1 MGGRFFFV
9 KRKPSGYYLRMHM
22 LELPGRDFDAY
33 IFDCDG
39 TLADTMGLHY
49 DAWKMALE
57 PHGADLPEELY
68 YIWGGRPT
76 REIVEALNEMQGLFM
91 DPDAMVSHKEGL
103 YHTLLPEVTAI
114 EPVVAF
120 ARSMHGKKPLAVA
133 SGGGR
138 KAVTATLESLGLI
151 SLFDAVV
158 TSEDYV
164 NGKPAPDPYLEA
176 ARRLGVDP
184 AGCLVFEDT
193 EIGRQS
199 ANAAGM
205 ECILVQ
211 TRGKV

>member
-1 MGGRFFFV
+1 MLARFFFV
-9 KRKPSGYYLRMHM
+9 KCKETRYQVGMQ
-22 LELPGRDFDAY
+22 LPERDFDAY

-57 PHGADLPEELY
+57 PHGADLPEDLY
-68 YIWGGRPT
+68 YSWGGRPT

-91 DPDAMVSHKEGL
+91 DPEAMTHHKEGL
-103 YHTLLPEVTAI
+103 YHSLLPEVRAI

-120 ARSMHGKKPLAVA
+120 ARKMHGKKPMAVA

-138 KAVTATLESLGLI
+138 KAVTATLEGLGLI
-151 SLFDAVV
+151 HLFDAII

-164 NGKPAPDPYLEA
+164 NGKPFPDPYLEA
-176 ARRLGVDP
+176 AKRLGVEP
-184 AGCLVFEDT
+184 VGCLVFEDT

-199 ANAAGM
+199 AHAAGM
-205 ECILVQ
+205 ECVVVDS
-211 TRGKV
+211 RK

>member
-9 KRKPSGYYLRMHM
+9 KRKPSGYYHRMHT

-68 YIWGGRPT
+68 YTWGGRPT

-91 DPDAMVSHKEGL
+91 DPDAMVHHKEGL

-151 SLFDAVV
+151 PLFDAVV

-205 ECILVQ
+205 ECVLVQ

>member
-1 MGGRFFFV
+1 
-9 KRKPSGYYLRMHM
+9 MHT

-68 YIWGGRPT
+68 YAWGGRPT

-91 DPDAMVSHKEGL
+91 DPDAMVHHKEGL

-151 SLFDAVV
+151 PLFDAVV

-205 ECILVQ
+205 ECVLVQ

>member
-9 KRKPSGYYLRMHM
+9 KRKPSGYYNRMHT

-68 YIWGGRPT
+68 YTWGGRPT

-91 DPDAMVSHKEGL
+91 DPDAMVHHKEGL

-138 KAVTATLESLGLI
+138 KAVSATLESLGLI
-151 SLFDAVV
+151 PLFDAVV

-205 ECILVQ
+205 ECVLVQ

>member
-1 MGGRFFFV
+1 MLARFFFV
-9 KRKPSGYYLRMHM
+9 KRKETRYQVGMQ
-22 LELPGRDFDAY
+22 LPERDFDAY

-57 PHGADLPEELY
+57 PHGADLPEDLY
-68 YIWGGRPT
+68 YSWGGRPT

-91 DPDAMVSHKEGL
+91 DPEAMTHHKEGL
-103 YHTLLPEVTAI
+103 YHSLLPEVRAI

-120 ARSMHGKKPLAVA
+120 ARKMHGKKPLAVA

-138 KAVTATLESLGLI
+138 KAVTATLEGLGLI
-151 SLFDAVV
+151 QLFDAIV

-164 NGKPAPDPYLEA
+164 NGKPSPDPYLEA
-176 ARRLGVDP
+176 AKRLGVAP
-184 AGCLVFEDT
+184 VGCLVFEDT

-199 ANAAGM
+199 AHAAGM
-205 ECILVQ
+205 ECVLV
-211 TRGKV
+211 G

>member
-1 MGGRFFFV
+1 MVGRFFFV
-9 KRKPSGYYLRMHM
+9 KRNPSGYYRRMHT

-68 YIWGGRPT
+68 YTWGGRPT

-91 DPDAMVSHKEGL
+91 DPDAMVHHKEGL

-151 SLFDAVV
+151 PLFDAVV

-205 ECILVQ
+205 ECVLVQ

>member
-1 MGGRFFFV
+1 MLGRFFFV
-9 KRKPSGYYLRMHM
+9 KRKETRYQVGMQ
-22 LELPGRDFDAY
+22 LPERDFDAY

-57 PHGADLPEELY
+57 PHGADLPEDLY
-68 YIWGGRPT
+68 YSWGGRPT

-91 DPDAMVSHKEGL
+91 DPEAMTHHKEGL
-103 YHTLLPEVTAI
+103 YHSLLPEVRAI

-120 ARSMHGKKPLAVA
+120 ARKMHGKKPLAVA

-151 SLFDAVV
+151 QLFDAIV

-164 NGKPAPDPYLEA
+164 NGKPSPDPYLEA
-176 ARRLGVDP
+176 AKRLGVAP
-184 AGCLVFEDT
+184 VGCLVFEDT

-199 ANAAGM
+199 AHAAGM
-205 ECILVQ
+205 ECVLV
-211 TRGKV
+211 G

>member
-1 MGGRFFFV
+1 MLGRFFFV
-9 KRKPSGYYLRMHM
+9 KRKETRYQVGMQ
-22 LELPGRDFDAY
+22 LPEREFDAY

-57 PHGADLPEELY
+57 PHGADLPEDLY
-68 YIWGGRPT
+68 YSWGGRPT

-91 DPDAMVSHKEGL
+91 DPEAMTHHKEGL
-103 YHTLLPEVTAI
+103 YHSLLPEVLAI

-120 ARSMHGKKPLAVA
+120 AKKMHGKKPLAVA

-151 SLFDAVV
+151 QLFDAIV

-164 NGKPAPDPYLEA
+164 NGKPSPDPYLEA
-176 ARRLGVDP
+176 AKRLGVAP
-184 AGCLVFEDT
+184 VGCLVFEDT

-199 ANAAGM
+199 AHAAGM
-205 ECILVQ
+205 ECVLV
-211 TRGKV
+211 G